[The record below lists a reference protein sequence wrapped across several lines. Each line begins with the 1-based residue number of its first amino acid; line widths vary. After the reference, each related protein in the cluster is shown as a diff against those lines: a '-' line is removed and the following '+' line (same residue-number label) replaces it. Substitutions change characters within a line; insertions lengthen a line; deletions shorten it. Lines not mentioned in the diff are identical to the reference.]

1 MIHQEFKNGWRPL
14 TAATI
19 GAGCGITSIPFYT
32 HGVFVVPIA
41 AEMGWGRGATQFAF
55 TLLMLSTIICAPLI
69 GILLDRL
76 GARKVGLLSIP
87 LLGATFA
94 GLSLA
99 TEMIWT
105 YYLAWV
111 VMAVLAAGTLPVTWT
126 RAVTTWFDDKRG
138 LALGITMSGTG
149 IAAALAPMT
158 ASWLITTFDWQT
170 AYRMLGL
177 IIVLIGLPV
186 VALWFREAGV
196 SDRAVKSGLQL
207 WGDTPQA
214 AYRQARFW
222 VLAASLLLVST
233 GIAGVIS
240 NLVPLLQDRGLS
252 VVDAASY
259 AGLVGVAVIVG
270 RLVTGYLLDKVWAP
284 AIAAV
289 FLSAPAVSC
298 VILTSSD
305 PANAWI
311 AFAAFTVGFAAGAEL
326 DIIAYLTSRYFG
338 LLHYGAIY
346 GTQFAFFAMGAG
358 LGPPAFGFVFDF
370 TSSYNPILWISGGLF
385 LAGGTV
391 LLLMGPYPAQE
402 LNRTTSTSG

>member
-1 MIHQEFKNGWRPL
+1 MIHSEFRQGWRPL

-19 GAGCGITSIPFYT
+19 GAGCGITSVPFYT
-32 HGVFVVPIA
+32 HGVFVIPIA

-55 TLLMLSTIICAPLI
+55 TLLMLTTILCAPLI
-69 GILLDRL
+69 GVLLDRL

-94 GLSLA
+94 GLSFA
-99 TEMIWT
+99 TELIWT
-105 YYLAWV
+105 YYFAWV
-111 VMAVLAAGTLPVTWT
+111 LMAVLAAGTLPVTWT
-126 RAVTTWFDDKRG
+126 RAVTTWFDEKRG

-158 ASWLITTFDWQT
+158 ASWLITNFDWQT
-170 AYRMLGL
+170 AYRVLGV

-186 VALWFREAGV
+186 VALWFREAGGGEV
-196 SDRAVKSGLQL
+196 ASEARKPV

-214 AYRQARFW
+214 AYRQPRFW
-222 VLAASLLLVST
+222 ILAASLLLVST

-284 AIAAV
+284 TIAAI
-289 FLSAPAVSC
+289 FLSAPAISC
-298 VILTSSD
+298 VILTSPD

-326 DIIAYLTSRYFG
+326 DIIAYLTSKYFG

-370 TSSYNPILWISGGLF
+370 TSSYNPILWISAALF
-385 LAGGTV
+385 LAGGTI
-391 LLLMGPYPAQE
+391 LLLMGPYPEVGDRLTKQTA
-402 LNRTTSTSG
+402 G